1 MTITVQIATDDADVP
16 TAVALER
23 WASAVLDHERTCGE
37 LTLRIVG
44 LDEGRQLN
52 AQWRGRDKATNV
64 LAFPLAEPDFEP
76 RLLGDIVICAAVAN
90 AECEPVTD
98 ARAREAHWA
107 HLAIHGVL
115 HLLGY
120 DHEQDSEARVME
132 SRERTILAELGYP
145 DPYA

>member
-1 MTITVQIATDDADVP
+1 MTITVQIATDDANLP
-16 TAVALER
+16 AATALEH
-23 WASAVLDHERTCGE
+23 WANHVLEHERTSGE
-37 LTLRIVG
+37 LTVRIVG
-44 LDEGRQLN
+44 LEEGRQLN
-52 AQWRGRDKATNV
+52 SQWRGRDQATNV

-76 RLLGDIVICAAVAN
+76 RLLGDIVICAPVAN
-90 AECEPVTD
+90 AECSDDV
-98 ARAREAHWA
+98 AAREAHWA

-120 DHEQDSEARVME
+120 DHERDSDAAAME

>member
-1 MTITVQIATDDADVP
+1 MTITVQIATDDANVP
-16 TAVALER
+16 AATALER
-23 WASAVLDHERTCGE
+23 WASHVLDHERTRGE

-44 LDEGRQLN
+44 LEEGRQLN
-52 AQWRGRDKATNV
+52 SQWRGRDQATNV

-76 RLLGDIVICAAVAN
+76 RLLGDIVICAPVAN
-90 AECEPVTD
+90 AECSAD
-98 ARAREAHWA
+98 AAAREAHWA

-120 DHEQDSEARVME
+120 DHEIAGDAVVME

>member
-1 MTITVQIATDDADVP
+1 MTITVQIATDDANLP
-16 TAVALER
+16 ATTALER
-23 WASAVLDHERTCGE
+23 WANCVLEHERRSGE

-44 LDEGRQLN
+44 REEGRQLN
-52 AQWRGRDKATNV
+52 SQWRGRDQATNV

-76 RLLGDIVICAAVAN
+76 CLLGDIVICAPVAN
-90 AECEPVTD
+90 AECNDE
-98 ARAREAHWA
+98 AAAREAHWA

-120 DHEQDSEARVME
+120 DHERDSDAAVME

>member
-1 MTITVQIATDDADVP
+1 MTITVQIATDDANLP
-16 TAVALER
+16 ATTALER
-23 WASAVLDHERTCGE
+23 WASYVLEHECTSGE

-44 LDEGRQLN
+44 LEEGRQLN
-52 AQWRGRDKATNV
+52 SQWRGRDQATNV

-76 RLLGDIVICAAVAN
+76 RLLGDIVICAPVAN
-90 AECEPVTD
+90 AECNSE
-98 ARAREAHWA
+98 AAAREAHWA

-120 DHEQDSEARVME
+120 DHERDSDAAVME